1 MDTAFVIGNG
11 ESRNIFPIEH
21 LKGKGIVYG
30 CNAIYRDH
38 PTLCDHIVAVN
49 PAMYLELKKWHN
61 TEKSYDELRRH
72 PSLPKDLV
80 DDYIAG
86 QKAIADTQTADIQ
99 SVAGGRQQYGE
110 LIEWA
115 GWYLNSEE
123 RTAFNDLIAGFKK
136 RSLML
141 EKTWEVKDTKDNIEF
156 RRRKQKMLDLRN
168 RKDTLGNYHKTIEF
182 IVDNVIIHVTTV
194 DDTTAWTPHADE
206 KLEDAIT
213 AMSTQFPNIQA
224 GINMNT
230 LADIQIHG
238 IDDISSWDYVCEGDT
253 EDEVPIGLK
262 IYRMWRGGDVKKGK
276 GIRTMDFSKSRGSGM
291 SAVLLAAE
299 SGIKNVVMLAFDI
312 LGARQWEMETPS
324 REQNNIYKNTINYP
338 DRMSMKAYLKYEWMY
353 QLRQIIRKHPNT
365 NFHFINRREYIE
377 GNMFLRWYF
386 DQPNIRTGIYADLKR
401 WIDGQ
406 RDDIKW
412 MRL

>member
-38 PTLCDHIVAVN
+38 PTLCDHVVAVN
-49 PAMYLELKKWHN
+49 PPMYEELKKWHD
-61 TEKSYDELRRH
+61 TEK
-72 PSLPKDLV
+72 K
-80 DDYIAG
+80 
-86 QKAIADTQTADIQ
+86 
-99 SVAGGRQQYGE
+99 
-110 LIEWA
+110 
-115 GWYLNSEE
+115 
-123 RTAFNDLIAGFKK
+123 
-136 RSLML
+136 
-141 EKTWEVKDTKDNIEF
+141 
-156 RRRKQKMLDLRN
+156 
-168 RKDTLGNYHKTIEF
+168 
-182 IVDNVIIHVTTV
+182 
-194 DDTTAWTPHADE
+194 
-206 KLEDAIT
+206 
-213 AMSTQFPNIQA
+213 PN
-224 GINMNT
+224 
-230 LADIQIHG
+230 LKIHG
-238 IDDISSWDYVCEGDT
+238 IDDISSWDYICERDT
-253 EDEVPIGLK
+253 EDEVPTGLK
-262 IYRMWRGGDVKKGK
+262 IYRMWRGGDVKKGN

-299 SGIKNVVMLAFDI
+299 SGIKNIIVMSFDI
-312 LGARQWEMETPS
+312 LGARQWEMDSPS

-353 QLRQIIRKHPNT
+353 QLRQIVRKHPNT